1 MQFEA
6 QYTIR
11 LPHETLWEVLMD
23 VHKVAECIEG
33 VSALEVIEPDH
44 YAGSLTVKMGPVKFT
59 FEGVVNVTLR
69 DRENW
74 RGVLEA
80 TAKDPKA
87 GGGFKANLTMVLIEQ
102 GATSTQLDINLET
115 TFLGRI
121 GELGRPLIKKKI
133 ANMMTDFVNTL
144 DARHVTG
151 QGESA

>member
-6 QYTIR
+6 QYPIS
-11 LPHETLWEVLMD
+11 LPREPLWEILMD

-33 VSALEVIEPDH
+33 VSTLEVVEPDH
-44 YAGSLTVKMGPVKFT
+44 YSGSLTVKMGPVKFT
-59 FEGVVNVTLR
+59 FEGVVNVLSR

-74 RGVLEA
+74 IGVLEA

-87 GGGFKANLTMVLIEQ
+87 GGGFKANLTMALVEQ
-102 GATSTQLDINLET
+102 SAISTQLDINLET

-133 ANMMTDFVNTL
+133 ATMMTDFVNTL